1 MTNCLK
7 LYHMYLTPNFETI
20 TVPSYIGAQS
30 SSPFI
35 RFISQWELR
44 REAKRELLKVGPK
57 IDVEGLYA
65 SAKLS
70 FNALDNIIGRRRR
83 LVATG
88 KPSLLEATLFSYLFL
103 LLELP
108 SDKWSDH
115 RLVDLVRANP
125 TLVAWEA
132 EMKLEFGNLNPPR
145 IYTM

>member
-1 MTNCLK
+1 
-7 LYHMYLTPNFETI
+7 MYLTPNFETI

-65 SAKLS
+65 AAELS

-83 LVATG
+83 IAATG

-108 SDKWSDH
+108 ADRWADH
-115 RLVDLVRANP
+115 RLVDFIPANP
-125 TLVAWEA
+125 TFVGLGG
-132 EMKLEFGNLNPPR
+132 GNK
-145 IYTM
+145 I